1 MFRESAFAFEQPPS
15 ALECDR
21 EPDEPPPDEEHARAA
36 AIERRVGGRV
46 SEARRVAKNGAASV
60 FRVWSGRF
68 GAEVAVKVVDTR
80 ALSPKYAAKFLR
92 RELEI
97 SPLMRHAFVC
107 RSLDVFWAD
116 ATTAVFLSEFYPGG
130 TFLDVALASPG
141 YAEAEKASRL
151 GRSKSFCGTRPYT
164 SPEIA
169 WQREYDPF
177 SNDWYSAGVV
187 LYTLLSGKWP
197 FHADHVPAQPPWPRV
212 AFPPAVFSRA
222 AVELLRRLLQEN
234 AYLRADYE
242 LVLRR
247 HGQGAG
253 SPPLLRGPHNSLFKL
268 RPSF

>member
-15 ALECDR
+15 ALECGQDA
-21 EPDEPPPDEEHARAA
+21 DESPPDEEHARAA
-36 AIERRVGGRV
+36 AIERRVGGRLA
-46 SEARRVAKNGAASV
+46 EARRVAKSGAASV

-97 SPLMRHAFVC
+97 WPLMRHAFVC

-116 ATTAVFLSEFYPGG
+116 ATTAVFLSE
-130 TFLDVALASPG
+130 
-141 YAEAEKASRL
+141 
-151 GRSKSFCGTRPYT
+151 PYT

-197 FHADHVPAQPPWPRV
+197 FVSRPPLRSLPPTRPLQHADLVPAQPPWPRV

-242 LVLRR
+242 LVLHSAFLRR

-253 SPPLLRGPHNSLFKL
+253 SPPLVRGPHNSLFKL
-268 RPSF
+268 RPSC

>member
-15 ALECDR
+15 ALECGQ
-21 EPDEPPPDEEHARAA
+21 EPPDEELARAA
-36 AIERRVGGRV
+36 AIERRVGGRLA
-46 SEARRVAKNGAASV
+46 EAERVAKSGAASV

-97 SPLMRHAFVC
+97 SPLMRHPFVC

-116 ATTAVFLSEFYPGG
+116 ARTAVFLSEFYPGG

-141 YAEAEKASRL
+141 YAEAEKAVLFRQL
-151 GRSKSFCGTRPYT
+151 ADALQPYT

-242 LVLRR
+242 LVLRSAFLRR

-268 RPSF
+268 RPSC